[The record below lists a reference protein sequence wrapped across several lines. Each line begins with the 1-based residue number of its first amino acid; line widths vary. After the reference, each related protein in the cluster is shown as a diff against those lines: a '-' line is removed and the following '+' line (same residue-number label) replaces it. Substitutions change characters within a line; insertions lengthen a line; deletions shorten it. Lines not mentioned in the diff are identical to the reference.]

1 MSRKQIEDSY
11 MAVCKKQ
18 GPSSQIR
25 GKMQGGS
32 VTLGNDDETVEHLPM
47 KNKTCSSRPISIES
61 VNKQFSVK

>member
-1 MSRKQIEDSY
+1 
-11 MAVCKKQ
+11 
-18 GPSSQIR
+18 
-25 GKMQGGS
+25 MQCGS